1 MSRHRSIVS
10 VAYFDFSVFLFVFL
24 GAATLPRRYQF
35 DAKFLQNV
43 SAKICNEVK
52 NVNRVVYDITSKPPS
67 TVEWE

>member
-1 MSRHRSIVS
+1 MYLSNLCVS
-10 VAYFDFSVFLFVFL
+10 FGCRDPLCRF
-24 GAATLPRRYQF
+24 QF
-35 DAKFLQNV
+35 EPKFLQNV